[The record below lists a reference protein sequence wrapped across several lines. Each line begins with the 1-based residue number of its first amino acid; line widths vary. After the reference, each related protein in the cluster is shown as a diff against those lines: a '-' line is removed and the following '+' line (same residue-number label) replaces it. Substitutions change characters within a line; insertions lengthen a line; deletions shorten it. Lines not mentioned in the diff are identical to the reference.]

1 MDTKVL
7 DVAMDVVV
15 VQLEGVDLKEE
26 EVKQELLMIQEMLVA
41 QIEGVHYKV
50 DEGLIV
56 KEVVETFVA
65 FAWEPCL

>member
-1 MDTKVL
+1 ML